1 MQELILNF
9 HKPSGLSW
17 VEAGLTRP
25 VKGRELNNGSLVA
38 ALAEKTELSE
48 EEWRAIG
55 VHGLRHDDF
64 IKVADKFFT
73 PALRHAAT
81 AQAVTTEKTLDVTPS
96 GVPET
101 AANMASRSKTV
112 S

>member
-1 MQELILNF
+1 ME
-9 HKPSGLSW
+9 
-17 VEAGLTRP
+17 VGLTRP
-25 VKGRELNNGSLVA
+25 VKGRELNNDRLVA
-38 ALAEKTELSE
+38 VLARKTELSE
-48 EEWRAIG
+48 EEWRATG

-81 AQAVTTEKTLDVTPS
+81 AQAQSTEKTLDAVPS
-96 GVPET
+96 EVPET
-101 AANMASRSKTV
+101 AANMASHSKVV

>member
-1 MQELILNF
+1 ME
-9 HKPSGLSW
+9 
-17 VEAGLTRP
+17 VGLTRP
-25 VKGRELNNGSLVA
+25 VKGRELNNDRLVA
-38 ALAEKTELSE
+38 VLARKTELSE
-48 EEWRAIG
+48 EEWRATG

-81 AQAVTTEKTLDVTPS
+81 AQAQSTEKTLDVAPS